1 MHKCNDIVS
10 QKLTLFNKRFNEV
23 FLIALGVD
31 PTGKLTASFDTV
43 VRIEIPA
50 KATTVACPTV
60 ADPKPKGNQP
70 KFGCSFATIG
80 SSETDNITIHY
91 KGIDI
96 DGDVAGSELFT
107 TTQAIGRLTSIET
120 LTFEYF
126 ETIFMSWINI

>member
-1 MHKCNDIVS
+1 MAYLHKN
-10 QKLTLFNKRFNEV
+10 QPLFNKSFHE
-23 FLIALGVD
+23 FLTALGVD
-31 PTGKLTASFDTV
+31 PTGKLTTSFDTV

-60 ADPKPKGNQP
+60 ADPKPKGNKP